1 MGEPY
6 FSEKGGSIKMYR
18 TIKKFFD
25 FCGEK
30 ERKQFYLSIFL
41 GIFNAFFIA
50 MRIPAVYVV
59 IKAILDDELSKKHA
73 YIGAGIIFGS
83 IVLQTII
90 SMKTTML
97 QTRGGYN
104 TASLKRMEIAEHLR
118 YVPMGY
124 FNSEGLGKVT
134 SIATNTMES
143 LSGIAT
149 RCVMVVSKGIIT
161 TLVIITFMFFFNVKI
176 AIVALVTMLI
186 YLAGTEFMIHLE
198 STDSDK
204 FTETQDHMVSRIL
217 EYVRGIAE
225 IRNFNL
231 FGKNITNVDQSIDGF
246 TKYSTRLEYIYE
258 VVMFFLNILN
268 KIAGVIMML
277 MSILFYLNGTMSLVY
292 AVMMIICSFMIFE
305 SLDQVGAFNGL
316 TRTIENCV
324 DKANEALASPTMD
337 IEGKDR
343 VPDNRML
350 VMKNVDFSYD
360 KRKIIDDISFEIPE
374 KTTVAFVGP
383 SGGGKTTIT
392 QLLARFWDVDKGEV
406 LLGGINVKDYSYDS
420 LMKNFAFVFQNVYL
434 FSDTIE
440 NNIRFGKP
448 DASRDE
454 VIQAAKAACCHDFIM
469 ELPDGYDTIIGEGGA
484 SLSGG
489 ERQRISIARAI
500 MKDAPIIILDEAT
513 ANVDPENE
521 NLLVKAVESL
531 TKEKTVIMIAHR
543 LKTVENADRIFVI
556 DHGKIVQSGKHT
568 DLLEEEGIYRRF
580 IVERKEAAGWKLSKN
595 LV

>member
-1 MGEPY
+1 M
-6 FSEKGGSIKMYR
+6 FR
-18 TIKKFFD
+18 TLKKFFD

-41 GIFNAFFIA
+41 GVFNALFVA
-50 MRIPAVYVV
+50 MRIPAVFVV
-59 IKAILDDELSKKHA
+59 IRALLEGGLSA
-73 YIGAGIIFGS
+73 NDAWIAVGIILSS
-83 IVLQTII
+83 IVLQTLV

-104 TASLKRMEIAEHLR
+104 TASFKRMEIAEHLR

-134 SIATNTMES
+134 SIATNTMEN

-149 RCVMVVSKGIIT
+149 RCVMVITKGVIT
-161 TLVIITFMFFFNVKI
+161 TLVIIAFMFFFNVWI
-176 AIVALVTMLI
+176 ALVALAAMII
-186 YLAGTEFMIHLE
+186 YLIGTEIMIRAE
-198 STDSDK
+198 SSDSDK
-204 FTETQDHMVSRIL
+204 AIKAQETMVSRIL

-225 IRNFNL
+225 VRNFDL
-231 FGKNITNVDQSIDGF
+231 YGKSITNVDEPIDRF
-246 TKYSTRLEYIYE
+246 TEYSTRMETVYE
-258 VVMFFLNILN
+258 VAMFLLSSLN
-268 KIAGVIMML
+268 KISGVVMML
-277 MSILFYLNGTMSLVY
+277 MSVAFYLNGTMSLVY

-324 DKANEALASPTMD
+324 DKANEALSSPTMD
-337 IEGKDR
+337 IAGKEITPESMTLTVR
-343 VPDNRML
+343 
-350 VMKNVDFSYD
+350 NVDFSYD
-360 KRKIIDDISFEIPE
+360 TKKIIDNISFEIPE
-374 KTTVAFVGP
+374 KTTAAFVGP

-392 QLLARFWDVDKGEV
+392 QLLARFWDVDNGQV
-406 LLGGINVKDYSYDS
+406 LLGGTDVREYSYDS
-420 LMKNFAFVFQNVYL
+420 LMRNFAFVFQNVYL
-434 FSDTIE
+434 FNDTIE

-448 DASRDE
+448 DASRDD
-454 VIQAAKAACCHDFIM
+454 VIRAAKAACCHDFIM
-469 ELPDGYDTIIGEGGA
+469 ELPNGYDTVIGDGGI

-521 NLLVKAVESL
+521 NLLIKAVESL

-543 LKTVENADRIFVI
+543 LKTVENADQIFVI
-556 DHGKIVQSGKHT
+556 NHGKIVQHGRHSELMNE
-568 DLLEEEGIYRRF
+568 DGIYSRF
-580 IVERKEAAGWKLSKN
+580 IGERKEAAGWKLGKH
-595 LV
+595 LA

>member
-1 MGEPY
+1 M
-6 FSEKGGSIKMYR
+6 FR
-18 TIKKFFD
+18 TLKKFFD

-41 GIFNAFFIA
+41 GVFNALFIA

-59 IKAILDDELSKKHA
+59 VKALLEGELSKKTA
-73 YIGAGIIFGS
+73 YTAAGIIVAS
-83 IVLQTII
+83 IILQTIV

-104 TASLKRMEIAEHLR
+104 TASFKRMEIAEHLR

-134 SIATNTMES
+134 SIATNTMEN

-149 RCVMVVSKGIIT
+149 RCVMVVTKGIIT
-161 TLVIITFMFFFNVKI
+161 TLVIIASMFVFNFKI
-176 AIVALVTMLI
+176 ALVALATMI
-186 YLAGTEFMIHLE
+186 VYMIGTEFMIRAE
-198 STDSDK
+198 RADSDGAAK
-204 FTETQDHMVSRIL
+204 AQDTMVSRIL

-225 IRNFNL
+225 VRNFNL
-231 FGKNITNVDQSIDGF
+231 FGKRITNVDEAIDDF
-246 TKYSTRLEYIYE
+246 TTYSTHMETTYE
-258 VVMFFLNILN
+258 IAMFLLSILN
-268 KIAGVIMML
+268 KLSGVVMML
-277 MSILFYLNGTMSLVY
+277 MSIAFYLNGSMNLVY

-324 DKANEALASPTMD
+324 DKANEALSSPTMD
-337 IEGKDR
+337 IDGKEIKPESMTLTVR
-343 VPDNRML
+343 
-350 VMKNVDFSYD
+350 NVDFSYD
-360 KRKIIDDISFEIPE
+360 TKKIIDGVSFEIPE
-374 KTTVAFVGP
+374 RTTAAFVGP

-392 QLLARFWDVDKGEV
+392 QLLARFWDVDSGQIQ
-406 LLGGINVKDYSYDS
+406 LGGTDIREYSYDS
-420 LMKNFAFVFQNVYL
+420 LMQNFAFVFQNVYL

-448 DASRDE
+448 NASREE
-454 VIQAAKAACCHDFIM
+454 VIQAAKAACCHDFITA
-469 ELPDGYDTIIGEGGA
+469 LPDGYDTVIGEGGA

-500 MKDAPIIILDEAT
+500 MKNAPIIILDEAT

-521 NLLVKAVESL
+521 NLLMKAVESL

-543 LKTVENADRIFVI
+543 LKTVENADQIFVI
-556 DHGKIVQSGKHT
+556 ERGKIVQHGRH
-568 DLLEEEGIYRRF
+568 DELMNEDGIYRRF
-580 IVERKEAAGWKLSKN
+580 IGERKEAAGWKIGSRA
-595 LV
+595 

>member
-1 MGEPY
+1 
-6 FSEKGGSIKMYR
+6 MYR
-18 TIKKFFD
+18 TIKKFFE

-59 IKAILDDELSKKHA
+59 IKAILDGELSKKHA
-73 YIGAGIIFGS
+73 YIGAGIIFAS
-83 IVLQTII
+83 IVLQTVI

-204 FTETQDHMVSRIL
+204 FTETQDHMVSKIL

-231 FGKNITNVDQSIDGF
+231 FGKNITNVDESIDEF

-277 MSILFYLNGTMSLVY
+277 MSISFYLNGTMSLVY

-337 IEGKDR
+337 IEGRDI
-343 VPDNRML
+343 VPDNRTL

-406 LLGGINVKDYSYDS
+406 LLGGTNVKDYSYDS

-454 VIQAAKAACCHDFIM
+454 VIRAAKAACCHDFIM

>member
-1 MGEPY
+1 
-6 FSEKGGSIKMYR
+6 MYR
-18 TIKKFFD
+18 TLKKFFD

-41 GIFNAFFIA
+41 GVFNALFIA

-59 IKAILDDELSKKHA
+59 IKAILDGGLSRKTA
-73 YIGAGIIFGS
+73 FAAAGIIAAS
-83 IVLQTII
+83 IILQTIV

-104 TASLKRMEIAEHLR
+104 TSAFKRLEIAEHLR

-134 SIATNTMES
+134 SIATNTMEN

-149 RCVMVVSKGIIT
+149 RCVMVVTKGIIT
-161 TLVIITFMFFFNVKI
+161 TLVIIAFMLFFNVWI
-176 AIVALVTMLI
+176 GLVALATMVI
-186 YLAGTEFMIHLE
+186 YLIGTELMIRAE
-198 STDSDK
+198 SKDSDIAVR
-204 FTETQDHMVSRIL
+204 TQDKMVSRIL

-225 IRNFNL
+225 IRNYDL
-231 FGKNITNVDQSIDGF
+231 FGKSITNVDEPIDEF
-246 TKYSTRLEYIYE
+246 TKYSTRMETVYE
-258 VVMFFLNILN
+258 VAMFLLSILN
-268 KIAGVIMML
+268 KLSGVVMIL
-277 MSILFYLNGTMSLVY
+277 MSISFYLSGSMSLVY

-324 DKANEALASPTMD
+324 DKASEALSSPTMD
-337 IEGKDR
+337 IDGKELEPKNMTLSVR
-343 VPDNRML
+343 
-350 VMKNVDFSYD
+350 NVDFSYD
-360 KRKIIDDISFEIPE
+360 KRKIIDNVSFEIPE
-374 KTTVAFVGP
+374 RSTAAFVGP

-392 QLLARFWDVDKGEV
+392 QLLARFWDVDSGQV
-406 LLGGINVKDYSYDS
+406 LLGGIDVREYSYDS

-434 FSDTIE
+434 FSDTVE

-448 DASRDE
+448 NASRED
-454 VIQAAKAACCHDFIM
+454 VIEAAKAACCHDFIM
-469 ELPDGYDTIIGEGGA
+469 ALPHGYDTVIGEGGA

-521 NLLVKAVESL
+521 NLLMKAVDRL

-543 LKTVENADRIFVI
+543 LKTVENADQIFVI
-556 DHGKIVQSGKHT
+556 DRGKIVQQGSHSKLMNE
-568 DLLEEEGIYRRF
+568 DGIYRRF
-580 IVERKEAAGWKLSKN
+580 IGERKQAAGWKISSHS
-595 LV
+595 V

>member
-1 MGEPY
+1 M
-6 FSEKGGSIKMYR
+6 FR
-18 TIKKFFD
+18 TLKKFFD

-41 GIFNAFFIA
+41 GVFNALFIA

-59 IKAILDDELSKKHA
+59 VKALLEGGLSKKTA
-73 YIGAGIIFGS
+73 YTAAGIIVAS
-83 IVLQTII
+83 IILQTIV

-104 TASLKRMEIAEHLR
+104 TASFKRMEIAEHLR

-134 SIATNTMES
+134 SIATNTMEN

-149 RCVMVVSKGIIT
+149 RCVMVVTKGIIT
-161 TLVIITFMFFFNVKI
+161 TLVIIASMFVFNFKI
-176 AIVALVTMLI
+176 ALAALATMIVYMI
-186 YLAGTEFMIHLE
+186 GTEFMIRAE
-198 STDSDK
+198 RADSDSATK
-204 FTETQDHMVSRIL
+204 AQDTMVSRIL

-225 IRNFNL
+225 VRNFNL
-231 FGKNITNVDQSIDGF
+231 FGKRITNVDEAIDDF
-246 TKYSTRLEYIYE
+246 TTYSTHMETTYE
-258 VVMFFLNILN
+258 IAMFLLSILN
-268 KIAGVIMML
+268 KLSGVVMML
-277 MSILFYLNGTMSLVY
+277 MSIAFYLNGSMNLVY

-324 DKANEALASPTMD
+324 DKANEALSSPTMD
-337 IEGKDR
+337 IDGKEIKPESMTLTVR
-343 VPDNRML
+343 
-350 VMKNVDFSYD
+350 NVDFSYD
-360 KRKIIDDISFEIPE
+360 TKKIIDGVSFEIPE
-374 KTTVAFVGP
+374 RTTAAFVGP

-392 QLLARFWDVDKGEV
+392 QLLARFWDVDSGQIQ
-406 LLGGINVKDYSYDS
+406 LGGTDIREYSYDS
-420 LMKNFAFVFQNVYL
+420 LMQNFAFVFQNVYL

-448 DASRDE
+448 NASREE
-454 VIQAAKAACCHDFIM
+454 VIQAAKAACCHDFITA
-469 ELPDGYDTIIGEGGA
+469 LPDGYDTVIGEGGA

-500 MKDAPIIILDEAT
+500 MKNAPIIILDEAT

-521 NLLVKAVESL
+521 NLLMKAVESL

-543 LKTVENADRIFVI
+543 LKTVENADQIFVI
-556 DHGKIVQSGKHT
+556 ERGKIVQHGRH
-568 DLLEEEGIYRRF
+568 DELMNEDGIYRRF
-580 IVERKEAAGWKLSKN
+580 IGERKEAAGWKIGSRA
-595 LV
+595 